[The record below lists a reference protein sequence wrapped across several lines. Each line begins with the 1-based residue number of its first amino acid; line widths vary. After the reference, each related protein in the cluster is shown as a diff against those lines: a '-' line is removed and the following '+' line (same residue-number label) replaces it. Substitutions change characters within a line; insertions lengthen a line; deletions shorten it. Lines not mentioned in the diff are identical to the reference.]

1 MDQQQVSRQSS
12 DFNKA
17 MNIAYIALFM
27 SILSF
32 GFSGWM
38 LYKEFNK
45 PKTTNENVDA
55 FFQQQDQEFDKMF
68 SERKNNDN

>member
-32 GFSGWM
+32 GFSGCM